1 MIVDRSALI
10 AIIIDEAECDAL
22 ALDIV
27 AEGAAEMFAASDVE
41 CALRLDGQ
49 LSEGQDAR
57 LDATISG
64 LGIITAPVT
73 EQQARLARRAFEMFG
88 KGRHP
93 ADLNFGDCLSYAL
106 AKASGRRLLYKG
118 NDFIK
123 TDLGQRRA

>member
-22 ALDIV
+22 ALDIL
-27 AEGAAEMFAASDVE
+27 AEDAAEMSAASDVE

-57 LDATISG
+57 LDAAISG
-64 LGIITAPVT
+64 LGIIIAPVT

-93 ADLNFGDCLSYAL
+93 AALNFGDCFAYAL
-106 AKASGRRLLYKG
+106 AMRRGDALLFKG
-118 NDFIK
+118 QDFSQ
-123 TDLGQRRA
+123 TDVPQA